1 MMIIDT
7 TQCSNRPAAGE
18 LNGRLL
24 AQILEKGRTPS
35 RPNSWTTV
43 QTSLVSTSTTHPTQQ
58 NDKRTSTLRKDD
70 RQDISKRRQRHKHRH
85 DLLSPSTEHVSK
97 ESSRDGLTRGKELV
111 LGDGGKIGDIAEHV
125 KDTDG
130 ADCHR
135 GCDFQRT
142 NGVPGLTQGLSH
154 THMGLVPC
162 ICETMRQIK
171 LT

>member
-35 RPNSWTTV
+35 RPNSWTTCT
-43 QTSLVSTSTTHPTQQ
+43 TSLVSTSTTQHSRMT
-58 NDKRTSTLRKDD
+58 KRTSTLGKYN
-70 RQDISKRRQRHKHRH
+70 RQDISKRRQGHKNRH

-97 ESSRDGLTRGKELV
+97 ESGRNSLTRGKELV
-111 LGDGGKIGDIAEHV
+111 LGDSGEIGNVAEHV

-135 GCDFQRT
+135 GCDLQRT
-142 NGVPGLTQGLSH
+142 DRVPGLT
-154 THMGLVPC
+154 
-162 ICETMRQIK
+162 
-171 LT
+171 